1 MALTRVL
8 AAAQRIVVG
17 LLCDRSSVVSRE
29 DEERMVVHAPATAA
43 ASTASAATAAPRLE
57 QRNKLPNRRVSARD
71 HRVVGS
77 ALRRHEGEAAL
88 VCFGQLVRRMHRV
101 KRPDG
106 KERRVG
112 GRSVTSGSIVAG
124 SIAASSRPRRHARE
138 DVRGEKVLLVGAS
151 LRGMESSSARGP
163 STSCTAAVQSSGSGS
178 EQRQLQSKESV
189 AVWDP
194 CDSHVPRGTATWH
207 CHVALTVALLG

>member
-1 MALTRVL
+1 
-8 AAAQRIVVG
+8 
-17 LLCDRSSVVSRE
+17 
-29 DEERMVVHAPATAA
+29 MVVHAPATAA

-151 LRGMESSSARGP
+151 LPRDGEFKRAWVINKLHSSGSEQRQRFRAA
-163 STSCTAAVQSSGSGS
+163 AAVQSSGSGS